1 MTISKKELNE
11 IAAMADKAYYAFP
24 KEFLKKWCEARGVPY
39 EIITARNSR
48 AAIVRLRKEA
58 LLAFIAQYPNMSY
71 VAVSKIFG
79 RNHTT
84 ILSMLG
90 RLKKNK
96 VRVAAKRQLEL
107 PL

>member
-1 MTISKKELNE
+1 MTISKKELRE
-11 IAAMADKAYYAFP
+11 AVAASDKIYYAFP
-24 KEFLKKWCEARGVPY
+24 KEFLKKWCEARGVSY
-39 EIITARNSR
+39 EIIAARDSR
-48 AAIVRLRKEA
+48 AAIVRFRKEA

-84 ILSMLG
+84 ILAMLG
-90 RLKKNK
+90 RLKRNK
-96 VRVAAKRQLEL
+96 TRAAAKRQLEL